1 MLFKYLKPVN
11 SSDGR
16 IVVVPSDNSR
26 YTKKRIFEKVMFF
39 IDKENNNNF
48 LTVYGVLLTVMIVKG
63 IYDRDVPG

>member
-11 SSDGR
+11 SSNGR

-63 IYDRDVPG
+63 IYDRDFPG